1 MLAGKALAL
10 AKQSK
15 RKNLKFSDIERV
27 VRGDRRCVDMCLKE
41 VLCSEPMFAEVCLV
55 ECLQINGIKAFV
67 ISTLNAVN
75 PLVCSQYMQRVFSLL
90 CVVYSLSFAWINGT
104 GRCARPFPCRR
115 YGPPI
120 MH

>member
-41 VLCSEPMFAEVCLV
+41 VLCSEPMFAEVCLI
-55 ECLQINGIKAFV
+55 ECLRI
-67 ISTLNAVN
+67 
-75 PLVCSQYMQRVFSLL
+75 FSLL
-90 CVVYSLSFAWINGT
+90 CVVYSLSFA
-104 GRCARPFPCRR
+104 
-115 YGPPI
+115 
-120 MH
+120 

>member
-15 RKNLKFSDIERV
+15 RKNLKFSDIECV

-55 ECLQINGIKAFV
+55 ARIQTKDVSSLRFETLYVVNSFV
-67 ISTLNAVN
+67 CACSGLYRPWWGLNSISIPTL
-75 PLVCSQYMQRVFSLL
+75 
-90 CVVYSLSFAWINGT
+90 
-104 GRCARPFPCRR
+104 
-115 YGPPI
+115 
-120 MH
+120 